1 MNGPE
6 ATALGEWVKIAF
18 YVIGSLAGI
27 AVSLNQLRR
36 KPHIDVDLSTVSAR
50 LQNIEDVMRNKQ
62 DSKICVHL
70 HDTLTGTLDEIKER
84 HEKFED
90 KISRQIGGVHERIT
104 AVFGEL
110 RSIEGSLKGKS

>member
-27 AVSLNQLRR
+27 AVGLNQLRR
-36 KPHIDVDLSTVSAR
+36 KPHVDVDLSSISSR
-50 LQNIEDVMRNKQ
+50 LTHVESSMISKQ
-62 DSKICVHL
+62 DAALCAHSHRSL
-70 HDTLTGTLDEIKER
+70 NETLSEIKER

-110 RSIEGSLKGKS
+110 RSIEGSLKGN

>member
-1 MNGPE
+1 MNSVNPS
-6 ATALGEWVKIAF
+6 TLRDVCI
-18 YVIGSLAGI
+18 ILLSLVGVVCLI
-27 AVSLNQLRR
+27 INTINSNRR
-36 KPHIDVDLSTVSAR
+36 KPHVDVDLSTVSAR

-62 DSKICVHL
+62 DSKLCAHL
-70 HDTLTGTLDEIKER
+70 HNTLTCTLDEIKDR
-84 HEKFED
+84 HEKFEE